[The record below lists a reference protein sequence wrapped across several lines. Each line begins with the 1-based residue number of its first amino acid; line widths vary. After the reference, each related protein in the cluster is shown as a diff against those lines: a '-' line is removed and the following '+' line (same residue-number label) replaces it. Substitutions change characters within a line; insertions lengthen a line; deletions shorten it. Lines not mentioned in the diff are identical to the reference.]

1 MENTEICNEHYLTEE
16 EDDSD
21 DDKYINLYKFIST
34 EVRRNLALKNYL
46 FDIGW
51 FEKEDIILLES
62 DWILYIYNLL
72 DKKKKI
78 IMQKNYLRDLKK
90 ITNNYN
96 FNFISR

>member
-1 MENTEICNEHYLTEE
+1 MENTEIYNEYYLTEE

-34 EVRRNLALKNYL
+34 ELRKNLVLKNYL

-62 DWILYIYNLL
+62 EWIIDIYNLL
-72 DKKKKI
+72 DEKKKI
-78 IMQKNYLRDLKK
+78 IMQKNYLRDIKK